1 MPYNTKPEYHRYQRY
16 YTDLTHLVKKK
27 EVVVYTEL
35 ILTLLTIAVFGYFAL
50 RPTFL
55 TISTLIKEIESN
67 KQIDSQL
74 QAKINALNEAQK
86 KLSLLENRDLVN
98 VALPQDTE
106 LNQLLYQLEYL
117 VTAQGL
123 TVRNLS
129 LDPVVINGIPKT
141 NEITFS
147 IGATGNLGNIN
158 LLLSSLEDLKR
169 IITIDNA
176 VITKTKVENATNE
189 QAALGDINVNITGR
203 AYFQPQGT
211 K

>member
-1 MPYNTKPEYHRYQRY
+1 MPYNLKPEYHRYQRY

-35 ILTLLTIAVFGYFAL
+35 ILTLLAIAIFGYFAL

-55 TISTLIKEIESN
+55 AISTLIKEIESK
-67 KQIDSQL
+67 KQIDNQL
-74 QAKINALNEAQK
+74 QTKINALYEAQK
-86 KLSLLENRDLVN
+86 KLSLLDNRDLVN
-98 VALPQDTE
+98 VALPLDAD

-129 LDPVVINGIPKT
+129 LDPIVLNGVPKT
-141 NEITFS
+141 NEIAFS
-147 IGATGNLGNIN
+147 LGAGGSLGDIN

-169 IITIDNA
+169 VITIDNA
-176 VITKTKVENATNE
+176 VISKNKSENTNSE
-189 QAALGDINVNITGR
+189 QTVQSDMNVSISGR
-203 AYFQPQGT
+203 AYFLPQGT